1 MNERY
6 IPPMSSSAAEMTID
20 IMSLALEEASKELKR
35 KDKEIKKKD
44 EEIELLKA
52 LLKRY
57 L

>member
-6 IPPMSSSAAEMTID
+6 IPPMSPSAAEITID